1 MNTATQRI
9 HKKLAKIKRDP
20 LLTAKA
26 AGLQY
31 VSDTMPG
38 WTRKLRGEKVL
49 YVDADGKR
57 CTDNETLERIR
68 RMVLPPAWQNVWI
81 CASADGH
88 LQATGSDAKGRKQ
101 YRYHTGWN
109 QMRSHTKY
117 YRLPQ
122 FADALPLIR
131 ERIGRDLK
139 LPGFPYEKVLAL
151 AVSVMEQT
159 NIRVGNEAYKKLYG
173 SFGLTTLQDKHVR
186 IEGNQLKFRFKGK
199 KGVHHDISLS
209 SRKLAR
215 LVQQSKD
222 IPGKEL
228 FQYYDGQG
236 NHRSIGSGDVN
247 AYLKEITG
255 TEFTAKDFRTWSGT
269 VTAFRALQ
277 GTGVCASATE
287 AKRNTLAAI
296 DEVARQLG
304 NTRTVCRKYY
314 VHPAI
319 VMAYEQGHLQ
329 AYFGQ
334 TGEAPQ
340 EKDWLSDE
348 EKMVKNVLENFTW
361 QLDG

>member
-9 HKKLAKIKRDP
+9 HKKFAKIKRDP

-38 WTRKLRGEKVL
+38 WTRKLRGENL
-49 YVDADGKR
+49 LCVDDHGKR
-57 CTDNETLERIR
+57 CTDKATLERVR
-68 RMVLPPAWQNVWI
+68 RMALPPAWQNVWI

-101 YRYHTGWN
+101 YRYHTAWN

-122 FADALPLIR
+122 FAEALPLIR
-131 ERIGRDLK
+131 ERTGRDLK
-139 LPGFPYEKVLAL
+139 LPGFPYEKVLAM
-151 AVSVMEQT
+151 AVSIMEQT

-186 IEGNQLKFRFKGK
+186 IEGDQIKFRFKGK
-199 KGVHHDISLS
+199 KGVHHDISLN

-247 AYLKEITG
+247 AYLKEIAGTG
-255 TEFTAKDFRTWSGT
+255 FTAKDFRTWSGT
-269 VTAFRALQ
+269 VAVFRALR
-277 GTGVCASATE
+277 GMGVCASATE
-287 AKRNTLAAI
+287 AKRNALAAI

-314 VHPAI
+314 IHPAI
-319 VMAYEQGHLQ
+319 VMAYEQGELQ
-329 AYFGQ
+329 GYFNQ
-334 TGEAPQ
+334 TGEAPR

-348 EKMVKNVLENFTW
+348 EKMVKNVLENFAW